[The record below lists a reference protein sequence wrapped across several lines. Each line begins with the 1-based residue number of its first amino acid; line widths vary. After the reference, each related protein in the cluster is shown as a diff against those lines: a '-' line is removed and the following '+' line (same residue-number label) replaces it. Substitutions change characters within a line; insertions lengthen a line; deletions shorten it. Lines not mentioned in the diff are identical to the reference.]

1 VTRTP
6 MDNGFCSSG
15 ISDDAVLLCAMHPQS
30 YSSSLALFLYLQVLD
45 VLTTLVGFSLGASE
59 ASPFISAL
67 IRWGPLAGTL
77 ASKLFAVAILGACLW
92 HRRLYL
98 LRWVNVWYAVLTAWN
113 LCIVLRL
120 VTARV

>member
-1 VTRTP
+1 
-6 MDNGFCSSG
+6 
-15 ISDDAVLLCAMHPQS
+15 MHSQS
-30 YSSSLALFLYLQVLD
+30 TSSSLVLFVYLQVLD

-59 ASPFISAL
+59 ASPFISSL

-92 HRRLYL
+92 YRKLYL
-98 LRWVNVWYAVLTAWN
+98 LRWINAWYAVLAAWN

-120 VTARV
+120 LTSGA